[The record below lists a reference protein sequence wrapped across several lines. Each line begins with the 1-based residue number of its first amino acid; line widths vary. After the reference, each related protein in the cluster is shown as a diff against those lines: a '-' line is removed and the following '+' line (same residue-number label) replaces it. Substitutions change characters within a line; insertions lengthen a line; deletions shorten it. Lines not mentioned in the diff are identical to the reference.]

1 MTPRPTTET
10 TQTRLVKIVPQFD
23 CTGHAVWIREELV
36 QEGDETIVV
45 SRTVF
50 RWPSVK
56 ARQQ

>member
-10 TQTRLVKIVPQFD
+10 TRTRLVKIVPQFD
-23 CTGHAVWIREELV
+23 CTGYGVWIREELV

-50 RWPSVK
+50 RWPG
-56 ARQQ
+56 